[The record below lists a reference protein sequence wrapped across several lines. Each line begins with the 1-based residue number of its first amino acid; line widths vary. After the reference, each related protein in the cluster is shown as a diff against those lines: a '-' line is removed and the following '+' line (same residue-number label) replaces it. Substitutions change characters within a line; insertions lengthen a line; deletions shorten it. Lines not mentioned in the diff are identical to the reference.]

1 MSVQAVLH
9 AIKLREC
16 STGTATEHGCDGAKA
31 VSTTEAA

>member
-16 STGTATEHGCDGAKA
+16 STGTAAEHGCDGDKA
-31 VSTTEAA
+31 AVEAA